1 LKSFDANAGTGTTQ
15 SSSQVA
21 SLQGNV
27 TLVAGETYRQTASSV
42 LAAGQA
48 GALVGGDVNI
58 LAKNVVINEAAN
70 TSQSVA
76 LGRQSSTILG
86 GSASVAGISTDS
98 IMGVKNT
105 LNAMGDTDDSR
116 MQALGAANL
125 ALSGKQ
131 VADAV
136 QSVAA
141 GGGVGF
147 KVSVNVSRNKSEYSN
162 AASDSQAVG
171 SSIVGANN
179 VNIVATGGGQDSNI
193 HALGSTVAAGNTV
206 NLAADNAITLEASK
220 NTFDSAGQNKSSG
233 ASVGVGY
240 AMGSQNGFTIE
251 LAASQGKGHAN
262 QNDVTYNN
270 TRVSGGKEVN
280 IVSGGDLA
288 MKGAVVEGN
297 RVTAD
302 VGGNLNVESLQDTSV
317 APKAPVPRW

>member
-1 LKSFDANAGTGTTQ
+1 MVVSRPLTTCRLPANNELAGSFTFHSFCGLWWRGRRWTAIAYAFFTSTRPQ
-15 SSSQVA
+15 
-21 SLQGNV
+21 
-27 TLVAGETYRQTASSV
+27 LVAVSSKEKTTIEHAIDP
-42 LAAGQA
+42 LPY
-48 GALVGGDVNI
+48 
-58 LAKNVVINEAAN
+58 
-70 TSQSVA
+70 S
-76 LGRQSSTILG
+76 LGCL
-86 GSASVAGISTDS
+86 
-98 IMGVKNT
+98 
-105 LNAMGDTDDSR
+105 
-116 MQALGAANL
+116 
-125 ALSGKQ
+125 
-131 VADAV
+131 
-136 QSVAA
+136 
-141 GGGVGF
+141 
-147 KVSVNVSRNKSEYSN
+147 
-162 AASDSQAVG
+162 
-171 SSIVGANN
+171 
-179 VNIVATGGGQDSNI
+179 
-193 HALGSTVAAGNTV
+193 AAGNTV